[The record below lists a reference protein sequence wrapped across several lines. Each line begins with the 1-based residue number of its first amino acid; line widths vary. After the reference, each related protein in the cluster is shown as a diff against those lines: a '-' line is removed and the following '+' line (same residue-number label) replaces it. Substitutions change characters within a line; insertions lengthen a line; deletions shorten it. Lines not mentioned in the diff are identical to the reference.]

1 MDIGV
6 RQLRIT
12 LSEQLALVQQ
22 GHTVTI
28 TSHGKPV
35 ARIVPVDQPSKL
47 EQLRAQGLVI
57 APSRRKRPA
66 PVPIETAGQVSG
78 LLDEQ
83 RR

>member
-1 MDIGV
+1 MDIGI
-6 RQLRIT
+6 RELRRS
-12 LSEQLALVQQ
+12 LSEQLALVKD

-35 ARIVPVDQPSKL
+35 ARLVPIDQPTKL
-47 EQLRAQGLVI
+47 EQLRAEGRVRPPLR
-57 APSRRKRPA
+57 PKRPA
-66 PVPIETAGQVSG
+66 PIPVVPGPLSD

>member
-1 MDIGV
+1 MDIGI
-6 RQLRIT
+6 RELRNS
-12 LSEQLALVQQ
+12 LSEQLALVKD

-35 ARIVPVDQPSKL
+35 ARLVPVDQPTKL
-47 EQLRAQGLVI
+47 EQLRAEGRVRPPLR
-57 APSRRKRPA
+57 ARRPLPPPIKTDG
-66 PVPIETAGQVSG
+66 PVSD